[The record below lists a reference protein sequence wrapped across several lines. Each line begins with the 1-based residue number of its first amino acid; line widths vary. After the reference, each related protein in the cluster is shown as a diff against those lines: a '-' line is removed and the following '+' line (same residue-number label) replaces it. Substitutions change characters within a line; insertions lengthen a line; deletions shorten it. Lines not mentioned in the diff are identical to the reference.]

1 MMAAENATTEEDNAS
16 PSPSP
21 FSSLPYL
28 EKITPRAPPDTR
40 GGKIIMRSAR
50 GDNSVGSSTLVGAS
64 LLCFAVD
71 PKWSRIYFL
80 LGKERKNNMW
90 RAGSDKWSDLGGK
103 VSSDAPTA
111 EETAAKEF
119 LEESLAMVRYFET
132 DVVPRQQYDDIA
144 ASLHRQ
150 EFVFKL
156 KLTFGTVENAKHY
169 VTFVKQIPWDPGVVT
184 RFDTCR
190 KMLLHPRT
198 HSKSEEWT
206 RLVSLNPSVHYI
218 NNYINT
224 HRRDRHA
231 DAHADDWVS
240 GIASTKQGRKKSRS
254 RCRLHGKP
262 QGRGAGNAPP
272 NSETG
277 ECTGNNDH
285 SSSTNDH
292 SSCCHLL
299 IREEFMEKQMLGFW
313 SIPQLQHAVETH
325 GILFKRDGK
334 IERCRASFT
343 AVIELVMSEL
353 RFVLPE
359 LINENSY
366 NNTKT

>member
-1 MMAAENATTEEDNAS
+1 
-16 PSPSP
+16 
-21 FSSLPYL
+21 
-28 EKITPRAPPDTR
+28 
-40 GGKIIMRSAR
+40 MRSAR

-71 PKWSRIYFL
+71 PKWSRLYFL

-132 DVVPRQQYDDIA
+132 DVIPRQQCGDIA
-144 ASLHRQ
+144 ASLCRE

-156 KLTFGTVENAKHY
+156 KLTFGTVDNPKHY
-169 VTFVKQIPWDPGVVT
+169 VTFVKQIPWDPSLVT

-190 KMLLHPRT
+190 KMLLHPRSY
-198 HSKSEEWT
+198 SKTDDWV

-224 HRRDRHA
+224 HRRDRHG
-231 DAHADDWVS
+231 DPHADDWVS

-262 QGRGAGNAPP
+262 QGRERVIGASAETT
-272 NSETG
+272 NSEPG
-277 ECTGNNDH
+277 KCIGNNANNGNNNDH

-299 IREEFMEKQMLGFW
+299 IREEFMEKQTLGFW